1 MAKKSF
7 KKNNPA
13 LQFLT
18 TDEEEG
24 AKKMENKLP
33 QNEKQ
38 EAQDVHSTQED
49 SLLSPVEKVASK
61 TAVDS
66 PTNPSKT
73 PIASGTQGRKGQ
85 KLPRINMAFSQ
96 DNLEYLQ
103 RISRIEG
110 CSMTEYVNRLLQA
123 DQEKRADLLEKWDEL
138 LGS

>member
-18 TDEEEG
+18 TDEDEG
-24 AKKMENKLP
+24 TKKMENELP

-49 SLLSPVEKVASK
+49 SLLSPAEKMASQ
-61 TAVDS
+61 TAIDS

-73 PIASGTQGRKGQ
+73 PIVSGTQGRKGQ